1 MYRNS
6 ASIPANN
13 IVTSSGSSRDGDD
26 SNSEVARLL
35 NQKRREIE
43 QEVALFKASKD
54 QEFRDFE
61 KSLLK
66 SKHRRKRNDQPKKSA
81 SKANDGAAHPS
92 ALSLLAGV
100 PRATSRVVDGDA
112 AEQVPERL
120 AVVKSAPSSKPT
132 ISLDRSNIKGQTTPP
147 TGESP
152 RPSEKLVRQIS
163 RSPDNRGTGPCA
175 DTSVGRDCKADE
187 HRGPANSSNDSFAG
201 VFTPSYLPLL
211 ESQQN
216 QRPTNGQP
224 PEIRL
229 QRHNS
234 FSHSQ
239 SSSEMFSP
247 VSRSQ
252 RSQTAPILPST
263 SLPSALRTASG
274 TAIRKRKHVTFQLAD
289 SAIVEPSSSYE
300 EMPSPEPREESK
312 NDVGAITEVMSNGT
326 KEREAV
332 AEDSDEGTI
341 FPLFGHKP
349 LRSPTI
355 KGKEL
360 SNTKEYPFPDAL
372 LSSELLQGDLL
383 QAVDGGSGVGFFE
396 LDEEIASPGFGEVR
410 PFEFDDGPASEDQN
424 KAHEKLK
431 HTRDDL
437 DLDEEAYLKTTYEL
451 SGSVPINISRPSGS
465 WIGSF
470 GH

>member
-6 ASIPANN
+6 ASIPPNHVA
-13 IVTSSGSSRDGDD
+13 TSSGSHRDSDGSD
-26 SNSEVARLL
+26 SEISRLL
-35 NQKRREIE
+35 DQKRREIE

-66 SKHRRKRNDQPKKSA
+66 SEQRRKRKSA
-81 SKANDGAAHPS
+81 SRAGDGAAHPG

-100 PRATSRVVDGDA
+100 PEATSRTVDGRA
-112 AEQVPERL
+112 AEQAPEKL

-163 RSPDNRGTGPCA
+163 KPPENRSTGPGA
-175 DTSVGRDCKADE
+175 DASVSPHYKADV
-187 HRGPANSSNDSFAG
+187 RRRPTDSSNDSFAG

-211 ESQQN
+211 ESQQDERSKN
-216 QRPTNGQP
+216 SQP

-239 SSSEMFSP
+239 SSSEMFAP

-274 TAIRKRKHVTFQLAD
+274 TAMRKRKHVTFQLAD

-312 NDVGAITEVMSNGT
+312 TDIGAITEVMSNGT

-332 AEDSDEGTI
+332 AEDSDEGPI
-341 FPLFGHKP
+341 LHPFGQKP

-360 SNTKEYPFPDAL
+360 GKTDEYPFPEPVS
-372 LSSELLQGDLL
+372 SSESLQGDLL

-410 PFEFDDGPASEDQN
+410 PFDFDDGSLSEDQS
-424 KAHEKLK
+424 KADDKLQQ
-431 HTRDDL
+431 TRDDL

-451 SGSVPINISRPSGS
+451 SGSVPINISRPTGS

>member
-6 ASIPANN
+6 ASIPPNHV
-13 IVTSSGSSRDGDD
+13 VTSSGSSRDGDD
-26 SNSEVARLL
+26 SDSEVALL
-35 NQKRREIE
+35 LDQKRREIE

-54 QEFRDFE
+54 QQFRDFE

-66 SKHRRKRNDQPKKSA
+66 SKHRRKRNGQPKKSA
-81 SKANDGAAHPS
+81 SEASDGAANPG

-100 PRATSRVVDGDA
+100 PRATSRAVDGEA

-120 AVVKSAPSSKPT
+120 AVKSAPSSKPT

-163 RSPDNRGTGPCA
+163 RSPDNRGTGSGA
-175 DTSVGRDCKADE
+175 DASVGRDYKADE
-187 HRGPANSSNDSFAG
+187 CREPTDNSNDSFAG

-211 ESQQN
+211 ESQQD
-216 QRPTNGQP
+216 QRPTNGQS

-312 NDVGAITEVMSNGT
+312 NDIGAITEVMSNGT

-341 FPLFGHKP
+341 LPRFGHKP

-355 KGKEL
+355 KGKQL
-360 SNTKEYPFPDAL
+360 SNTKEYPFPEAF
-372 LSSELLQGDLL
+372 LSSESLQGDLL

-410 PFEFDDGPASEDQN
+410 PFEFDDGSASEGQS
-424 KAHEKLK
+424 KADEKLK

-451 SGSVPINISRPSGS
+451 SGSVPINISRPTGS